1 MALILALTTHL
12 SDASKD
18 SVVHAADPA
27 ASVEDRV
34 SAMVQTMMDAI
45 FEPATR
51 AQFELHTAARIDP
64 ALAEHLH
71 QLNARNAEAYV
82 ADLATAL
89 LEANVPLERVQAAM
103 ELAVCAIVG
112 LSLLSIS
119 GGDPEIEARMVAS
132 LRSILLTEV
141 ERAAADS

>member
-1 MALILALTTHL
+1 MMA
-12 SDASKD
+12 
-18 SVVHAADPA
+18 
-27 ASVEDRV
+27 
-34 SAMVQTMMDAI
+34 AI

-64 ALAEHLH
+64 VLAEHLH
-71 QLNARNAEAYV
+71 QLNARNAEVYV

-112 LSLLSIS
+112 LSLLSMS
-119 GGDPEIEARMVAS
+119 GGDPAIEARMVDS
-132 LRSILLTEV
+132 LRSVLLTEV
-141 ERAAADS
+141 ERAASDA